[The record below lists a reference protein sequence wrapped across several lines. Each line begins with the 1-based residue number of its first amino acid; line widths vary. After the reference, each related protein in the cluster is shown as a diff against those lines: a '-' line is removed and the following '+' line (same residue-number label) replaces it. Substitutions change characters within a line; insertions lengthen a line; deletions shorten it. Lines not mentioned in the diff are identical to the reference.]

1 MVCESKIGILN
12 LILKV
17 FYDLTIFIP
26 IEAQKG
32 EECYPDHTVSDGK
45 ETQEWSSFSFYY
57 GLILFLLCHKQGKS
71 TLDIFEPVLSNK
83 IKPILY
89 I

>member
-1 MVCESKIGILN
+1 MINTYMVCESKTGILN

-32 EECYPDHTVSDGK
+32 EECCPDHTDGDGK
-45 ETQEWSSFSFYY
+45 ETQE
-57 GLILFLLCHKQGKS
+57 
-71 TLDIFEPVLSNK
+71 
-83 IKPILY
+83 
-89 I
+89 